1 MSTRNRW
8 SRIKDFYR
16 EHPIAIALTY
26 MPFYLLGFFLVEQL
40 VEPRYI
46 IHSVVDD
53 WIPFCEY
60 FIIPYA
66 IWFVELAVIPLAL
79 LRYDL
84 RQYYYL
90 CFVMFVGM
98 TPVCCSM

>member
-1 MSTRNRW
+1 MASTTCEHRNRW

-46 IHSVVDD
+46 TTVWWTTGSV
-53 WIPFCEY
+53 
-60 FIIPYA
+60 
-66 IWFVELAVIPLAL
+66 L
-79 LRYDL
+79 
-84 RQYYYL
+84 
-90 CFVMFVGM
+90 
-98 TPVCCSM
+98 

>member
-40 VEPRYI
+40 VEPRLY
-46 IHSVVDD
+46 HPQCGGRLDSV
-53 WIPFCEY
+53 
-60 FIIPYA
+60 
-66 IWFVELAVIPLAL
+66 L
-79 LRYDL
+79 
-84 RQYYYL
+84 
-90 CFVMFVGM
+90 
-98 TPVCCSM
+98 